1 MRGGGARVRGTLPLR
16 AMLQGELLD
25 TAVVLFRERALPLL
39 LLAAP
44 LLAIE
49 QIVLWYAGASWL
61 DGYAQFPD
69 WWRVVAAL
77 LGCEAV
83 IVGLLGAY
91 AGAAAVPAL
100 LGQQVSHRALF
111 RRMRPLPLLVTM
123 LIPALFALPGAY
135 FGLIGWIGSYGFLGL
150 AGVALVIDRTGWP
163 FGALG
168 RSASLAARLGWR
180 GFWARLRAFLIWQV
194 VRVALAIGPITF
206 LWKFGFVAN
215 GYYGDWPVLM
225 MWGLAGT
232 VSCAALACVDA
243 VLLIDTR
250 IRTEGLDI
258 ELRRALANG
267 NDLGQVMAHTPSAA
281 PEIRTHHHLAASPT
295 PPEPPVPPRLQAL
308 VRPPSPPGL
317 SRQAR
322 LQWMQAEARLQYEAE
337 QDQAEQDR
345 AQEEQNGPSQ
355 GRES

>member
-1 MRGGGARVRGTLPLR
+1 MRGVLPLR

-49 QIVLWYAGASWL
+49 QVVLWFAGSFWL
-61 DGYAQFPD
+61 DEYATFTD
-69 WWRVVAAL
+69 WRRVVAAL

-100 LGQQVSHRALF
+100 LGQRVTHRALL
-111 RRMRPLPLLVTM
+111 RRMRPLPVLITM
-123 LIPALFALPGAY
+123 LIPGLAAWPGAY
-135 FGLIGWIGSYGFLGL
+135 FGLIGWIGVYGFLGP
-150 AGVALVIDRTGWP
+150 AGVALVIDRVGWP

-168 RSASLAARLGWR
+168 RSAALAARLGWR
-180 GFWARLRAFLIWQV
+180 GFWTRLRGFVIWLV
-194 VRVALAIGPITF
+194 IRVALAIGPIMF
-206 LWKFGFVAN
+206 LWKFGLVAN

-232 VSCAALACVDA
+232 VSCAALACLDA

-258 ELRRALANG
+258 ALRRALANG
-267 NDLGQVMAHTPSAA
+267 TDPALVLAHNPVWHPVPALRTDSPALARA
-281 PEIRTHHHLAASPT
+281 PA
-295 PPEPPVPPRLQAL
+295 EPPVPPRLQAL
-308 VRPPSPPGL
+308 VRPPAPPGL

-322 LQWMQAEARLQYEAE
+322 LQWLQAQAQARYEAR
-337 QDQAEQDR
+337 QDQGRRDR
-345 AQEEQNGPSQ
+345 E
-355 GRES
+355 REP